1 MHGKEVRAWTSLQET
16 AEAGDL
22 IIEVVDEVD
31 GLWKEGD
38 LIVLASTAYNEKQ
51 VEIREVASIVNDSI
65 IILNE
70 TLKYQHLSEG
80 ISGEFRESDFRGEV
94 GLLRRNIQIRGVEN
108 FEG

>member
-1 MHGKEVRAWTSLQET
+1 MHGKEVLAWTSLQGT

-22 IIEVVDEVD
+22 IIGVVDEVD

-38 LIVLASTAYNEKQ
+38 LIILASTASDEKQ

-70 TLKYQHLSEG
+70 TLKYQHLS
-80 ISGEFRESDFRGEV
+80 
-94 GLLRRNIQIRGVEN
+94 
-108 FEG
+108 